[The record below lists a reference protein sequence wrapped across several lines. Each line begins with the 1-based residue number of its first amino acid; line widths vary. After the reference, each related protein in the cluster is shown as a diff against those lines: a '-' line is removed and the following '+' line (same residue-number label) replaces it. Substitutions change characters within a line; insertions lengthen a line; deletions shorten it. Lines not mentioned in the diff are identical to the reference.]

1 MAMAVNWWMES
12 PITVGLWVGERD
24 NVLSRLRE
32 AVTMPA
38 AKRVLQ
44 TVFKV
49 DWRLATFRN
58 QPAIIQMIG
67 S

>member
-38 AKRVLQ
+38 AKQVLQ

-49 DWRLATFRN
+49 DWRLAPFRN
-58 QPAIIQMIG
+58 QPAIN
-67 S
+67 